1 MVVNLLVKFKIITKL
16 IKKNQLSTY
25 YSLEITQDP
34 YDLDF
39 VMDHLKGNQ
48 K

>member
-1 MVVNLLVKFKIITKL
+1 MLINLLVQFKISTKL

-25 YSLEITQDP
+25 YSFKITQDP
-34 YDLDF
+34 SDLDF